1 MFHPL
6 SSVFSVC
13 AVLLQRCTGLAI
25 CILHNRSIALFKMVR
40 TQRAEA
46 LSSRAAINAAL
57 FDDCN
62 ATGGPPTI
70 VLDSL
75 LVRWSVHDA
84 VWWSIL
90 MSFCCDQRCNMILSY
105 SWQTAQH
112 LCAAC
117 NGVCSPDAKN
127 TSPSPRMCH
136 HADFSRSTSRAVG
149 IGKEPR
155 NCHTL
160 MCT

>member
-1 MFHPL
+1 MYKELLVMFHPL

-62 ATGGPPTI
+62 ATGGPGPPTI

-90 MSFCCDQRCNMILSY
+90 MSFCYDQRCNMILSY
-105 SWQTAQH
+105 S
-112 LCAAC
+112 
-117 NGVCSPDAKN
+117 
-127 TSPSPRMCH
+127 
-136 HADFSRSTSRAVG
+136 
-149 IGKEPR
+149 
-155 NCHTL
+155 
-160 MCT
+160 